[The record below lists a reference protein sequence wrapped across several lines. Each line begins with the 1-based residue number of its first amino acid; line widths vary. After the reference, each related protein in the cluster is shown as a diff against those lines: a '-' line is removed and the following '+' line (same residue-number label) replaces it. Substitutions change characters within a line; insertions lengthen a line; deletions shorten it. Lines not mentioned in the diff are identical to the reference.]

1 MKKNLKFHIVAILIC
16 LTPLLGISQV
26 TFQDTSWKEVLN
38 KAKAEQKLIFVD
50 LYFTGCFPCQ
60 LMDENVFTNEKV
72 SSILNRDFI
81 SFKSDILKKDIG
93 KKISLKYGVTGFPT
107 FIFLTAD
114 GIVLDITSGLY
125 EVDDFTSLL
134 NTVKENADKK
144 IHKKYS
150 NNLEG
155 DYPEFYKDAYL
166 KNKRDVSFEVLDSYL
181 KNQQDLSAEIPFAI
195 MTGLRVG
202 GKYADYILNNAEQLA
217 KDYSR
222 MQMRNNLFTILKRKA
237 MALGK
242 KNDQAAYNEVLEK
255 AKPVFTNKE
264 WAKFSESFQ
273 KDFDHHKVQ

>member
-1 MKKNLKFHIVAILIC
+1 MKKNLKFYIATILIC

-26 TFQDTSWKEVLN
+26 TFQDTSWSDLLN
-38 KAKAEQKLIFVD
+38 TAKVEQKLIFVD
-50 LYFTGCFPCQ
+50 LYFTGCFPCK

-72 SSILNRDFI
+72 SNILNRDFV
-81 SFKSDILKKDIG
+81 SFKSDILKEDIG

-107 FIFLTAD
+107 FVFLTAD

-150 NNLEG
+150 NSLEG
-155 DYPEFYKDAYL
+155 NYPKFYNDAYL

-237 MALGK
+237 MSLGK

-255 AKPVFTNKE
+255 AKPIFTKKE
-264 WAKFSESFQ
+264 WTKFSESFQ
-273 KDFDHHKVQ
+273 KDFDNNRIQ